1 MEHQKGWSMDDEELT
16 GSEAA
21 LTVENPTVE
30 SPSCPVE
37 KEEQKRAFDDLN
49 DRFLR
54 LVADFENFKRRT
66 ARERE
71 SVVALANER
80 FAVDMLEVV
89 DNLDRALKADDA
101 RLREGLMQIQQLLAA
116 QLERHGITPMEA
128 LKKPFNP
135 AEHEAIAHIPS
146 QDPEGTVIDEVSRG
160 YRMHEKVIRHAKVAV
175 SKGKQNNQEA

>member
-89 DNLDRALKADDA
+89 DNLDRALKSGMTANIFITTGVRKAVLALPASAIITSGADKFVFVDN
-101 RLREGLMQIQQLLAA
+101 GSSKSVKTPVTV
-116 QLERHGITPMEA
+116 GITAEDGRVEIVSG
-128 LKKPFNP
+128 LK
-135 AEHEAIAHIPS
+135 AG
-146 QDPEGTVIDEVSRG
+146 D
-160 YRMHEKVIRHAKVAV
+160 KVVTY
-175 SKGKQNNQEA
+175 GNN